1 MQRTPEGQAFR
12 FYLRDKGWETDDSL
26 EADIFGGGTQEDI
39 MRHVQ
44 VFNYA
49 GEFSLE
55 DNEFESLN
63 LILATLWLDG
73 WLVWHCLGER
83 FMGKSVLY
91 GGGTPEKAQE
101 VIDYVLNPKNWSASK
116 FREIEDIN
124 MQIMMAR
131 HAARKAHGIR
141 EPAPVRVPV
150 HPKFQPAAKPQ
161 PKPQPQAKPKPQPQA
176 KPKVAA
182 KPKAKPAAKPKKQP
196 QAKPTSRL
204 APKATPRPAAKPKKP
219 AKPKTKM
226 EIIMEEFD
234 KDLRRAEATRLK
246 QGILDRPDLIMFY
259 LALAGAAAGI
269 WALW

>member
-12 FYLRDKGWETDDSL
+12 FYLRDKGWYTDEGL
-26 EADIFGGGTQEDI
+26 EHCPLFGGGTQEDI
-39 MRHVQ
+39 ARHIQ

-63 LILATLWLDG
+63 LILSTLWLDG
-73 WLVWHCLGER
+73 WIVWDCLGME
-83 FMGKSVLY
+83 FKGKSILY
-91 GGGTPEKAQE
+91 GGGTPEQAQE
-101 VIDYVLNPKNWSASK
+101 AIDYVLNPKNWSASK
-116 FREIEDIN
+116 FREIEETN

-150 HPKFQPAAKPQ
+150 HPKFKPAAKPQ
-161 PKPQPQAKPKPQPQA
+161 SKPQPQA

-182 KPKAKPAAKPKKQP
+182 KPKAEPAAKPKKQS